1 MSSEPVQTAVP
12 AVDVTGKRIVAALI
26 DIVLLAVVF
35 LIMAAL
41 FGESE
46 AETEDGGANF
56 SVNLSGG
63 AAVVYFL
70 IVFGYYL
77 VMESLT
83 GQTVGKKLM
92 GLRVAA
98 VDGSLTWGKVA
109 LRTII
114 RIVDGL
120 PVFYLVGFI
129 AMMVSKNRQ
138 RLGDMAAGTVVVP
151 V

>member
-1 MSSEPVQTAVP
+1 MTSEPAPATAP

-35 LIMAAL
+35 IIMALL

-46 AETEDGGANF
+46 SDTDDGASF
-56 SVNLSGG
+56 SLNLKGG
-63 AAVVYFL
+63 AALVYFL
-70 IVFGYYL
+70 IVLGYYL
-77 VMESLT
+77 VMEALT

-98 VDGSLTWGKVA
+98 VAGQLTWGKVA
-109 LRTII
+109 LRTIL
-114 RIVDGL
+114 RLVDGL

-138 RLGDMAAGTVVVP
+138 RLGDLAAGTVVVP

>member
-26 DIVLLAVVF
+26 DIVLL
-35 LIMAAL
+35 
-41 FGESE
+41 
-46 AETEDGGANF
+46 
-56 SVNLSGG
+56 
-63 AAVVYFL
+63 AVVYFL

-120 PVFYLVGFI
+120 PVFYPVRFLAV
-129 AMMVSKNRQ
+129 MVSKNRP
-138 RLGDMAAGTVVVP
+138 RLG
-151 V
+151 

>member
-56 SVNLSGG
+56 SVN
-63 AAVVYFL
+63 L